1 MIDKADKEFLTVR
14 VLVRLHQSLLCCRTA
29 NVTVYGGCPGC
40 SLINKALRTDA
51 HTILVHSSIQY
62 VKHLQTDQTRYIIT
76 MRNPTQRVL
85 SHYFYL
91 FKTVSSIA
99 ASLDC
104 HPQELPTLPLQVVS
118 IRTASMTFR
127 VTGTSPHNDYEIN
140 NLIISLASITF
151 TVSVILPHC
160 MVRQLQSREI
170 DEGNKSIF
178 IIAING
184 VIIDLISTII
194 YQGCIHRGCYQG
206 FALPPLTSDNIV
218 AQTEFKHSLNSV
230 SVRFT
235 HIREVQISTLTRVLN
250 A

>member
-1 MIDKADKEFLTVR
+1 
-14 VLVRLHQSLLCCRTA
+14 
-29 NVTVYGGCPGC
+29 
-40 SLINKALRTDA
+40 
-51 HTILVHSSIQY
+51 
-62 VKHLQTDQTRYIIT
+62 
-76 MRNPTQRVL
+76 
-85 SHYFYL
+85 
-91 FKTVSSIA
+91 
-99 ASLDC
+99 
-104 HPQELPTLPLQVVS
+104 
-118 IRTASMTFR
+118 MTFR

-184 VIIDLISTII
+184 VIIDLIFTII
-194 YQGCIHRGCYQG
+194 YQGCMHRGRYQG

-235 HIREVQISTLTRVLN
+235 HIREV
-250 A
+250 